1 MKPHPWCECLNAKKF
16 QSSDLTC
23 NFFHLSFLGSFIPF
37 STGKLGSLELN
48 RRFSLLFH
56 FSAKMGP
63 LWRRFRVLS
72 RCPVFDQIRQSP
84 SQHPVE
90 SKVPLWFHSRDVT
103 DLTALFFAIWKRK
116 HNVSLK
122 AIVYSVF
129 VDLLFP
135 DQNLINIYHWKC
147 RTSNCFRCIGSCLY
161 KRSKIRWSNSMFD

>member
-90 SKVPLWFHSRDVT
+90 SKVPLWFHSSDV
-103 DLTALFFAIWKRK
+103 TALFCEIWKRK
-116 HNVSLK
+116 HNVNLK
-122 AIVYSVF
+122 AVVYSVF

-135 DQNLINIYHWKC
+135 DQN
-147 RTSNCFRCIGSCLY
+147 SSS
-161 KRSKIRWSNSMFD
+161 KRLKVKIKNFCSQFFLAL